1 VPSLF
6 TLSKCLLTVLLAS
19 EYNDPHIG
27 KPELYRLRIKE
38 PSASNPNEATW
49 HVTDTNQTQPAQLPE
64 IPGSET
70 NYMEDAH
77 APPEEEEL
85 RHHEVQVRHEP
96 GSPPL
101 PPLPLE
107 AWSSQQ
113 ASQPPSWQRV
123 YQRLLNWALVW
134 SEGELQRALQSTM
147 PGNHVDEV
155 ALTVWITQTYK
166 RYVRAK
172 HVEHPPG
179 RVDRLY
185 VPPNIADA
193 INVAVFHGRHGD
205 ARTMLRDLWAPFG
218 FEGMP
223 RLLIVLA
230 RHRRDSNHYVVH
242 R

>member
-1 VPSLF
+1 
-6 TLSKCLLTVLLAS
+6 
-19 EYNDPHIG
+19 
-27 KPELYRLRIKE
+27 
-38 PSASNPNEATW
+38 
-49 HVTDTNQTQPAQLPE
+49 
-64 IPGSET
+64 
-70 NYMEDAH
+70 MEDH
-77 APPEEEEL
+77 HVDPDEEVL
-85 RHHEVQVRHEP
+85 RHHEVEVQGGETQ
-96 GSPPL
+96 SPPL

-134 SEGELQRALQSTM
+134 SEGELQRALASTQ
-147 PGNHVDEV
+147 PGSHVDEV
-155 ALTVWITQTYK
+155 ALTIWITQTYK

-172 HVEHPPG
+172 NVEHPPG

-205 ARTMLRDLWAPFG
+205 AKTMLRDLWAPFG

-230 RHRRDSNHYVVH
+230 RHRRDSTHYVVH